1 MEARRRGLL
10 KTDEI
15 LVLHEGED
23 DAKTNAG
30 SPM

>member
-15 LVLHEGED
+15 LVLREGED
-23 DAKTNAG
+23 DAKNTG